1 MTYPTVYPSVY
12 PPNAFPAA
20 FPGNAFISQWK
31 TDNAGGVSNNDQIQL
46 PLIGT
51 GTYDFNVDW
60 GDGTNDD
67 ISSDLD
73 PEITHTYA
81 GGAGTY
87 TVTITGDI
95 EGFRFNNA
103 KDKTKIISID
113 SWGSLKLGSTAG
125 AFFYGC
131 ENLVIPATDTL
142 DMTGTTDLTS
152 AWRGC
157 TSLTTV
163 PSFLTLDTSLVTSLD
178 NTFRGC
184 TNFDQPLT
192 NLNTSN
198 VTSLRAFLRDC
209 SVWNHPVNQLDVS
222 SVTNFSR
229 TFHGA
234 NAFNQPVNLWDTSSS
249 SNMGNMFRNATSFNQ
264 SVSNFDTSQTTTFIS
279 MFNGCTAFDQDVHD
293 FNIASLNDA
302 TDMMTGSGFSITNY
316 DLLLGVGGWAFQAG
330 INNNVQFSG
339 GTAQYSAGNP
349 ATAKAMLINVNLW
362 TITDGGQV

>member
-20 FPGNAFISQWK
+20 FPGNAFVSQWK

-60 GDGTNDD
+60 GDGSNDD
-67 ISSDLD
+67 ITSDLD
-73 PEITHTYA
+73 PEVTHTYGA
-81 GGAGTY
+81 AGTY

-113 SWGSLKLGSTAG
+113 SWGPLRLGGTAG

-131 ENLVIPATDTL
+131 ENLEIPATDRL

-152 AWRGC
+152 AFRGC
-157 TSLTTV
+157 TSLTTA
-163 PSFLTLDTSLVTSLD
+163 PSFLTLDTTLVTSLD

-209 SVWNHPVNQLDVS
+209 IVWNHPVNQFDVS

-229 TFHGA
+229 MFHGA
-234 NAFNQPVNLWDTSSS
+234 SAFNQPVSLWDTSQAQ
-249 SNMGNMFRNATSFNQ
+249 NMGNMFRNAVAFDKT
-264 SVSNFDTSQTTTFIS
+264 VGNFDTSNVTTFAS
-279 MFNGCTAFDQDVHD
+279 MFNGATAFDQDVHD
-293 FNIASLNDA
+293 FDIASMTDA
-302 TDMMTGSGFSITNY
+302 TDMMTGSAFSIVNY
-316 DLLLGVGGWAFQAG
+316 NLLLGVNGWAFDPN
-330 INNNVQFSG
+330 INNNVTFSA
-339 GTAQYSAGNP
+339 GTAQYSPGNA
-349 ATAKAMLINVNLW
+349 ATARAMLVNVNGW
-362 TITDGGQV
+362 TITDGGQA